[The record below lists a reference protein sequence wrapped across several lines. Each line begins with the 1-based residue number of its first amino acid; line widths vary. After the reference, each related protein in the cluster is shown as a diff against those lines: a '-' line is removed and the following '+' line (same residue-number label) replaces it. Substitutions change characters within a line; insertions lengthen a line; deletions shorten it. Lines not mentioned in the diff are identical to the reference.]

1 MHDFKG
7 LRVWVNAMDM
17 VEQVYRL
24 LNAMPISEQYGLSS
38 QMQRC
43 AVSIPSNIAEGSGRY
58 SAKEFRRFLGIAY
71 GSCNELETQLLLS
84 TRLDYLQKVKVD
96 PIIRQLDELRQ
107 MIYRLR
113 KSLE

>member
-1 MHDFKG
+1 
-7 LRVWVNAMDM
+7 
-17 VEQVYRL
+17 
-24 LNAMPISEQYGLSS
+24 
-38 QMQRC
+38 
-43 AVSIPSNIAEGSGRY
+43 
-58 SAKEFRRFLGIAY
+58 
-71 GSCNELETQLLLS
+71 LLS

>member
-1 MHDFKG
+1 
-7 LRVWVNAMDM
+7 MDM

-96 PIIRQLDELRQ
+96 PIIRQLDELIQ